1 MIPGSPPPSRGVSP
15 APKLHII
22 PLNALKSKSEFIT
35 QTSATTHAPP
45 ALIHGVWNTLSLLAS
60 RSTSLS
66 YSPTHCTLVASLGG
80 NKAELASH
88 TLSFLEE
95 LTRASYEVASTLLC
109 GSVLAGRTSESD
121 EYGDV
126 GVWIGDLKHGT
137 ALDVLKRLGLDSWL
151 RQGAKVGP
159 GSHSLC
165 ISSQKPLMF
174 QVVSSPTLPSPLP
187 AAVAS
192 TEGYVSPPFETPQ
205 IHLEA
210 LSQLL
215 SNIESPFEFRVEGLS
230 GGYVIYFLCGKLSHT
245 RGGFAQDEGY
255 AGLVGVGVS
264 ADLDE

>member
-1 MIPGSPPPSRGVSP
+1 M
-15 APKLHII
+15 
-22 PLNALKSKSEFIT
+22 

-45 ALIHGVWNTLSLLAS
+45 ALIHGVWSTLSLLAS
-60 RSTSLS
+60 RSTSLL
-66 YSPTHCTLVASLGG
+66 YAPTHFTLAASLGG
-80 NKAELASH
+80 NRAELASH

-109 GSVLAGRTSESD
+109 SSVLAGRTSESD

-126 GVWIGDLKHGT
+126 GLWIGDLKHRT
-137 ALDVLKRLGLDSWL
+137 AADVLKRLGLDSWL

-159 GSHSLC
+159 GSHLFFTSPQRL
-165 ISSQKPLMF
+165 ILF
-174 QVVSSPTLPSPLP
+174 QIVSDPVSPSPLP
-187 AAVAS
+187 GAVTS
-192 TEGYVSPPFETPQ
+192 TQGYVSSPSETPQ
-205 IHLEA
+205 IHIEA

-215 SNIESPFEFRVEGLS
+215 SNLESPFEFRVEGLS
-230 GGYVIYFLCGKLSHT
+230 GGHVIYFLCGKLSHT